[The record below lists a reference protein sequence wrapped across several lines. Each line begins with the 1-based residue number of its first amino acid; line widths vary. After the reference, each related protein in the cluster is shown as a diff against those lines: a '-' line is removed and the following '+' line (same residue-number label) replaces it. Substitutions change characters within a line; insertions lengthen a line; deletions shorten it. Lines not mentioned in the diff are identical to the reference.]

1 MKKFILSL
9 VLTATMFGAIA
20 QTTSLVA
27 TLSHNGNVQVFY
39 QNTALQQALRNAQ
52 SGDTICLSSGL
63 FLGDTIRHNVTILGI
78 GYSQTVT
85 LGTWVNGNIY
95 IQIPSNDTVGR
106 LRLDGIGFRNIIYQ
120 DSVLH
125 NPYITRCNF
134 VEWRINNSYAY
145 FNGVFVNCKLQSY
158 NSTAIDHG
166 ANTLFQN
173 CYIHNMVNTS
183 NSTDEFR
190 NCVIGYRSADRFGYY
205 SSGYYRYSYYY
216 RLCSST
222 MINCVL
228 VDFEPYNGGVITLH
242 STATA
247 VNCVYYSVLSNA
259 PISTYFNSCNGIGN
273 RGLSASASLFETYRG
288 SSTYNEAETF
298 ELTESAR
305 TTYLGIDSTQIG
317 LYGGAAPFS
326 TEPSYPHITRLV
338 SNHVVNA
345 EGKLEVQVIIG
356 DEE

>member
-39 QNTALQQALRNAQ
+39 QNTALRQALRNAQ

-85 LGTWVNGNIY
+85 LGTWVNGNIH

-125 NPYITRCNF
+125 NPYITRCYF
-134 VEWRINNSYAY
+134 VEWRINNRYAY
-145 FNGVFVNCKLQSY
+145 FNGVFVNCKLRSY

-173 CYIHNMVNTS
+173 CYIHDMVNTS

-190 NCVIGYRSADRFGYY
+190 NCVIGYRSEG
-205 SSGYYRYSYYY
+205 RYGY

-228 VDFEPYNGGVITLH
+228 VDFEPYIQLH

-247 VNCVYYSVLSNA
+247 VNCVYYANTSYA
-259 PISTYFNSCNGIGN
+259 PTYFNSCNGIGN
-273 RGLSASASLFETYRG
+273 RGLSFSASLFETYRG
-288 SSTYNEAETF
+288 SSIYNEAETF